1 VTTAP
6 QVLRVALIA
15 VLAAAAQGAR
25 AQSLA
30 DFPVV
35 GPVVS
40 PLEDG
45 QDDSAEF
52 DRLADE
58 IRLDPTN
65 YEKTYAFIR
74 LATRLGHD
82 EEAISALQ
90 RLLMF
95 NPDLSRAR
103 KELGY
108 LYARLGADTSAAV
121 QLKRALDEPNLDAE
135 QKAQIEAQ
143 LPDVEE
149 ATKDKR
155 LFGSF
160 QVGIRSQ
167 SNANYFPVGGLFG
180 VGGVQTS
187 SLARQRSDANTFEL
201 AQGGIDWDF
210 LGHGAPSLEV
220 RGLIYATQQFKL
232 PEYDVALFAGSIG
245 PRFEIARGL
254 TFKPYITGAAS
265 ILGDINYLNNGGAGI
280 SFRKEFGRVASL
292 EPGFEWRSLYVYNGG
307 PQLWNIAAHTAATVG
322 SGDVYSGFLNGFYRI
337 SDSLRF
343 EGRGAYS
350 RANAVLASQ
359 SSDTIDVQAMLQYE
373 FDPPV
378 AQIQRRWTIAPYAR
392 FMQTAFDSPNL
403 IVDPWRARRDDAWTY
418 GASLDAPIGARW
430 GFTGHLEY
438 LKNYSNIQNF
448 KMNDFSIVFG
458 PVAKF

>member
-1 VTTAP
+1 MTTAP
-6 QVLRVALIA
+6 RVLRVALIA

-40 PLEDG
+40 PLEDA

-95 NPDLSRAR
+95 NPDLARAR

-143 LPDVEE
+143 LPDIEE

-155 LFGSF
+155 LFGSL
-160 QVGIRSQ
+160 QIGIRSQ

-187 SLARQRSDANTFEL
+187 SLARQRSDANSFEL

-210 LGHGAPSLEV
+210 LGHGAPSSRSSRPDLC
-220 RGLIYATQQFKL
+220 
-232 PEYDVALFAGSIG
+232 D
-245 PRFEIARGL
+245 
-254 TFKPYITGAAS
+254 AAVQ
-265 ILGDINYLNNGGAGI
+265 IAGI
-280 SFRKEFGRVASL
+280 
-292 EPGFEWRSLYVYNGG
+292 
-307 PQLWNIAAHTAATVG
+307 
-322 SGDVYSGFLNGFYRI
+322 
-337 SDSLRF
+337 
-343 EGRGAYS
+343 
-350 RANAVLASQ
+350 
-359 SSDTIDVQAMLQYE
+359 
-373 FDPPV
+373 
-378 AQIQRRWTIAPYAR
+378 
-392 FMQTAFDSPNL
+392 
-403 IVDPWRARRDDAWTY
+403 
-418 GASLDAPIGARW
+418 
-430 GFTGHLEY
+430 
-438 LKNYSNIQNF
+438 
-448 KMNDFSIVFG
+448 
-458 PVAKF
+458 